1 MHRLSLLV
9 CWLALGLL
17 FAGAPA
23 TAQNART
30 LDIHDGRIYIDGRAV
45 PEDQL
50 PPSLDLSGVEARFQ
64 FVGVQRPVVEIGD
77 QLFAV
82 NETLEPVSEDEVRG
96 QQASVILWNSSPRGL
111 APARVS
117 EQGRSEET
125 GRSGASRS
133 ERSLDIQAAQ
143 QEYLSE
149 IQRRHRSLYE
159 RLMRERQMEAETH
172 QLARVIRLL
181 PDGPERQSQIDTLR
195 ATLNE
200 IFDLK
205 QENRRR
211 EIEALQQQI
220 MELQRS
226 LKQREDMREA
236 MIERRI
242 QQLVGS
248 TVDPSTRAAPDTTD
262 DAPPEE

>member
-1 MHRLSLLV
+1 MHRFSLLV
-9 CWLALGLL
+9 CWFFLGGLL
-17 FAGAPA
+17 VSAPVA
-23 TAQNART
+23 AQNART
-30 LDIHDGRIYIDGRAV
+30 LDIHDGRVYIDGRAV
-45 PEDQL
+45 PQDQL
-50 PPSLDLSGVEARFQ
+50 PASLDLSGIEARYH
-64 FVGVQRPVVEIGD
+64 FVGIQRPVVEIGN

-82 NETLEPVSEDEVRG
+82 NESLELVSEDEVRD
-96 QQASVILWNSSPRGL
+96 QNASVILGGTSRQRGL
-111 APARVS
+111 APARAS
-117 EQGRSEET
+117 GR
-125 GRSGASRS
+125 A
-133 ERSLDIQAAQ
+133 ERSASDRRTDIQAAQ
-143 QEYLSE
+143 QEYLRE
-149 IQRRHRSLYE
+149 IQQRHRSLYE

-181 PDGPERQSQIDTLR
+181 PDGPERTSQIDTLR

-220 MELQRS
+220 MELQRD

-242 QQLVGS
+242 QQLVGD
-248 TVDPSTRAAPDTTD
+248 TVDTEAGQ
-262 DAPPEE
+262 